1 MEDFKFAVHLKSEWQ
16 EMVLPFTT
24 LEEAEKE
31 KNKAL
36 NEYGYEVKIYRLEE
50 ID

>member
-1 MEDFKFAVHLKSEWQ
+1 MEDFKYAVHVKSIWQ
-16 EMVLPFTT
+16 EIVLPFTT
-24 LEEAEKE
+24 LDEAEKE

-50 ID
+50 IY

>member
-16 EMVLPFTT
+16 EMVLPFAT